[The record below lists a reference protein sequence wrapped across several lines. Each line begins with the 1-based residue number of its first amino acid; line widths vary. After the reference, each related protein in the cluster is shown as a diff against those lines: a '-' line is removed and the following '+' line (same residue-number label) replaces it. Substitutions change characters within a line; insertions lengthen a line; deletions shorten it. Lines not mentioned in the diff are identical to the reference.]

1 MHFSRSKCTVCIL
14 PTLFTPS
21 KKSNGLGGNIAYKD
35 MNSLNII
42 TGVATCMLDVA
53 ANRSFWGNISQP
65 GVI

>member
-14 PTLFTPS
+14 STLFTPS
-21 KKSNGLGGNIAYKD
+21 TKSNGLDGDIAYKD

-42 TGVATCMLDVA
+42 TGLAPCILDVA

-65 GVI
+65 G